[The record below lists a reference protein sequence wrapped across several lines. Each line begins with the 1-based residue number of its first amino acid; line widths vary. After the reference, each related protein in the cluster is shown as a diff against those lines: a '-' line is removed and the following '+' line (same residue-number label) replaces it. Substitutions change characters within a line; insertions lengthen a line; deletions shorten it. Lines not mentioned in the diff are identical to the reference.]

1 MLKLTIGVRVML
13 TVNVDVADGLV
24 NGARGVVHIVT
35 DYNEVSTVLVKF
47 DSDEFGLATIHTSLH
62 RNSFPNAVPIH
73 KHKVVFFA
81 NKRQGS

>member
-1 MLKLTIGVRVML
+1 MLKLTIGARVML

-24 NGARGVVHIVT
+24 NGARGEVVHIVT
-35 DYNEVSTVLVKF
+35 DNNEVSTMLVKF
-47 DSDEFGLATIHTSLH
+47 DIGIATIHTSLH

-73 KHKVVFFA
+73 KHEVVFFA